1 VHSACIEPREGKRLM
16 RCVIVNG
23 ARLKAEVSCAHCGR
37 TIGEGYVRDMR
48 NRLIYCNF
56 DCYRVAVRMPPVALE
71 QRAIAPNG
79 WMRRS

>member
-1 VHSACIEPREGKRLM
+1 MRLM

-23 ARLKAEVSCAHCGR
+23 AKLKAEVSCTHCGC

-48 NRLIYCNF
+48 NRQIYCDF
-56 DCYRVAVRMPPVALE
+56 DCYRVAVGVPLVTFE
-71 QRAIAPNG
+71 QRAATPNG